1 MSTGEEIDCKLV
13 FVGESIVGKTS
24 LINQYIKKKFSN
36 STISTFGGDK
46 FEKKIELENSK
57 KIKLVIWDTAGQ
69 EKYRSLNKIFLKGA
83 NIVLIVY
90 DITRKETFEEIKNFW
105 YNNIIENV
113 NNDIVFGIA
122 GNKSD
127 LYEQSQVNINDA
139 EEYAKDINAI
149 FSETTAM
156 NHECINN
163 LIFNLVKEFY
173 RRIMLNKGKQNNNN
187 QNTIPKLNNNHNK
200 DNSKK
205 KCCGNDKEVPNQK

>member
-1 MSTGEEIDCKLV
+1 M
-13 FVGESIVGKTS
+13 
-24 LINQYIKKKFSN
+24 
-36 STISTFGGDK
+36 
-46 FEKKIELENSK
+46 
-57 KIKLVIWDTAGQ
+57 
-69 EKYRSLNKIFLKGA
+69 KGA

-205 KCCGNDKEVPNQK
+205 KCCGNVKEVPNQK

>member
-24 LINQYIKKKFSN
+24 LINQYIKETFSN
-36 STISTFGGDK
+36 STMPTFGGDK
-46 FEKKIELENSK
+46 FEKKIVLEKSK

-90 DITRKETFEEIKNFW
+90 DITRKKTFEEIKNFW

-156 NHECINN
+156 NHESINN

-173 RRIMLNKGKQNNNN
+173 SRIILNKGMQNNNN
-187 QNTIPKLNNNHNK
+187 QNNISKLNNNNNK
-200 DNSKK
+200 VKSKH
-205 KCCGNDKEVPNQK
+205 KCCGNVKEVPNQK